1 YALEILL
8 DLMSLTVF
16 RNFCSYCAV
25 PYTRGREW
33 SRRPSTIIKEVGCLA
48 DKGYKKI
55 LLLGQNVNSYS
66 IQVTK
71 KGCGFVELLKR
82 LVIIPGEFEVSF
94 MSPHPKDF
102 SYELIDLIAK
112 EKKISKEIHL
122 PMQSGDNKILQ
133 KMNRGYKAN
142 DYLALIQKMR
152 RKIKDLR
159 ISTDI
164 IVGFPGETEQK
175 FRNTVRLI
183 KSSRISKAYISIY
196 SPRNGTLAQK
206 KFADSVPQEI
216 KKKRWLILEKMI
228 NKKTKR

>member
-1 YALEILL
+1 MFISKSKIQNPKQSLNSKFQILNTTHLE
-8 DLMSLTVF
+8 
-16 RNFCSYCAV
+16 NFVY
-25 PYTRGREW
+25 
-33 SRRPSTIIKEVGCLA
+33 
-48 DKGYKKI
+48 
-55 LLLGQNVNSYS
+55 
-66 IQVTK
+66 
-71 KGCGFVELLKR
+71 LLKE
-82 LVIIPGEFEVSF
+82 LIKIPGDFEINF

-102 SYELIDLIAK
+102 SDELIDLIAK

-133 KMNRGYKAN
+133 KMNRGYKAD

-152 RKIKDLR
+152 RKIKGLL

-164 IVGFPGETEQK
+164 IVGFPGETEQN
-175 FRNTVRLI
+175 FRNTVKLV
-183 KSSRISKAYISIY
+183 KLSNISKGYISIY
-196 SPRNGTLAQK
+196 SPRNGTQAQK